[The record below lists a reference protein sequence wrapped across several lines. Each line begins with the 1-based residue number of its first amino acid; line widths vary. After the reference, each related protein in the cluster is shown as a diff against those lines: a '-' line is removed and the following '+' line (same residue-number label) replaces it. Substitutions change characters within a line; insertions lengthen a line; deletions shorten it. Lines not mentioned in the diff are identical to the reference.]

1 MFCPACRSE
10 FNVGVQFCQSCEV
23 DLVNELDRESIFRS
37 PEAMAEALD
46 GRELRPIMVSSH
58 VELEKVQQI
67 LSGHQ
72 IPSIL
77 ANEDAGEF
85 QAGVASRFFLMIDED
100 DFEKAGSF
108 LNESWQE
115 GVQREGIVEDI
126 GLGDAEVCPACGTD
140 VPSDSAECTECGLYL
155 GLGEE

>member
-10 FNVGVQFCQSCEV
+10 FNVGIEFCQNCKV
-23 DLVNELDRESIFRS
+23 DLVDELEGESIFRS
-37 PEAMAEALD
+37 PEAMAGALE
-46 GRELRPIMVSSH
+46 GKELRPIMVSSH
-58 VELEKVQQI
+58 VELEKVQQV
-67 LSGHQ
+67 LAGHQ

-85 QAGVASRFFLMIDED
+85 QAGVASRFFLMVDVDE
-100 DFEKAGSF
+100 FEKAGSF

-115 GVQREGIVEDI
+115 GVQREGVVEDV
-126 GLGDAEVCPACGTD
+126 GLGDAEVCPACGND
-140 VPSDSAECTECGLYL
+140 VSPDSEECPECGLYL